1 MKNITKLL
9 STLGLTLAFAVG
21 TVCGQVPTDHKR
33 GPKKGLGKGKP
44 SKERVEAAKKKRSS
58 KRKIMKG
65 IPDAKKDHTVRGKR
79 GGRGSFGNLF
89 KEDEKLAKLRK
100 DFEAA
105 TKEIRTKSKDLFTK
119 YKAAEEDGAKATL
132 RESLKAIRGEQAEAA
147 KKHRVEITARL
158 KELGVEFK
166 NPRTNILNNERR
178 GDRSRRGKGNK
189 PGIK

>member
-33 GPKKGLGKGKP
+33 GPNKGLGKGKP
-44 SKERVEAAKKKRSS
+44 SKERVEAAKKKWAE
-58 KRKIMKG
+58 KRKT
-65 IPDAKKDHTVRGKR
+65 DAKKGQKVSRGKR
-79 GGRGSFGNLF
+79 GGRGSFGKLF
-89 KEDEKLAKLRK
+89 KDDEKLAKLRK

-105 TKEIRTKSKDLFTK
+105 TKQIRAKSKDLFTK
-119 YKAAEEDGAKATL
+119 YRAAEDDEAKAKL

-147 KKHRVEITARL
+147 KKHRTEITARL

-166 NPRTNILNNERR
+166 NPRTKILDNERR
-178 GDRSRRGKGNK
+178 GDRKRRGKGGK
-189 PGIK
+189 PGE

>member
-44 SKERVEAAKKKRSS
+44 SKERVEAAKKKWSE
-58 KRKIMKG
+58 KRKT
-65 IPDAKKDHTVRGKR
+65 DAKKGHKVRGKR
-79 GGRGSFGNLF
+79 GDRSSFGKLF
-89 KEDEKLAKLRK
+89 KDDEKLVKLRK

-105 TKEIRTKSKDLFTK
+105 TKGIRAKSKDLFTK
-119 YKAAEEDGAKATL
+119 YRAAEDDEAKAKL

-147 KKHRVEITARL
+147 KKHRAEVTARL

-166 NPRTNILNNERR
+166 NPRTKILDNERR
-178 GDRSRRGKGNK
+178 GDRRRRGKGDK
-189 PGIK
+189 PGE